1 MTDRT
6 NAVADEL
13 RACSELDSLLLDEL
27 SDLLNEAV
35 DKEDTTWMQSS
46 LSILCETVDREF
58 ALEDGD
64 GYLAT
69 VLEEFPNWDNR
80 VEALRQ
86 QRDQLHQRLHMM
98 RMTLGEVRAESRL
111 VRGWRDTFRQWILE
125 YSQHRRAE
133 RDILQEAVV
142 RDIGV
147 GD

>member
-13 RACSELDSLLLDEL
+13 RVCSELDALLLDEL
-27 SDLLNEAV
+27 SDLLNESL
-35 DKEDTTWMQSS
+35 DKEDTAWMQSS
-46 LSILCETVDREF
+46 LTILCETVDREF
-58 ALEDGD
+58 QLEGSED
-64 GYLAT
+64 YLSA
-69 VLEEFPNWDNR
+69 VLEEFPNWDTR
-80 VEALRQ
+80 VASLRE
-86 QRDQLHQRLHMM
+86 QRDELHQRLHMM
-98 RMTLGEVRAESRL
+98 RMTLSDLRAETRL

-142 RDIGV
+142 TDIGV